1 MPARIPQESDVYVVL
16 SYNVDTQESDYA
28 IYGGP
33 HAYKRA
39 VAVAGKILTGGPA
52 WTASVYEIPYVPVYG
67 THKKQHEDA
76 ANARRAL
83 TYRGQTVSP
92 CD

>member
-1 MPARIPQESDVYVVL
+1 MPDRIPQERDAYVVL

-39 VAVAGKILTGGPA
+39 VAVAGKILTEGLA

-76 ANARRAL
+76 ALARKAL
-83 TYRGQTVSP
+83 DARQ
-92 CD
+92 